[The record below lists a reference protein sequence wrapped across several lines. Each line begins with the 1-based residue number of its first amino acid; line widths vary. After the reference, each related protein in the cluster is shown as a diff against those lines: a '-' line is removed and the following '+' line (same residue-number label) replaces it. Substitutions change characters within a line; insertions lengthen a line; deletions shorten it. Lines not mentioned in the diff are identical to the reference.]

1 MIDWGFYDEWMAPL
15 LISNIFFKGAANKH
29 IKSTQ
34 QSTITKLNPTFT
46 FRKGDFI
53 LDTNSILHVFRI
65 LSQ

>member
-1 MIDWGFYDEWMAPL
+1 MAPL
-15 LISNIFFKGAANKH
+15 LISNIFFKGAANKL

-46 FRKGDFI
+46 FRRGDFI
-53 LDTNSILHVFRI
+53 VDTNSILHVFRI